1 MEYEPLIYSLSFLTT
16 TLGAFVLFS
25 IWRQWRWGAN
35 AGGLFSG
42 PADGSTDVAA
52 LQRQINATRSAALSK
67 LHDDEDEEDDIDEEE
82 PLAEGAVSRT
92 FWFSPVYDEP
102 QEDECQ

>member
-1 MEYEPLIYSLSFLTT
+1 MAYEPLVYSLSFLTV
-16 TLGAFVLFS
+16 TLGVFVLFS
-25 IWRQWRWGAN
+25 IYRQWRWGAN

-67 LHDDEDEEDDIDEEE
+67 LHDGEDDEAEIEEEE
-82 PLAEGAVSRT
+82 PLAEGSVSRS
-92 FWFSPVYDEP
+92 FGFSPVYDEP